1 MKQKIVV
8 LVVVLLQA
16 LFVYSQAGG
25 TDCNTLEPICTD
37 VGISFT
43 ASSGVPDASTT
54 SPGNN
59 YDCLWTEPNPTYYY
73 LEIST
78 SGDIQMSLSA
88 NSDIDFIIWGPFS
101 SLANAEAN
109 CGSYTQVEDCS
120 YSATNNET
128 PEITGAIVGEVYVM
142 LVTNYANVVQNITL
156 TQTGGTGN
164 TDCTIV
170 NPPEPNCPE
179 YASAST
185 SSTEIC
191 GNQLYYLTIPNIGCD
206 GLVAFNVVGN
216 YGSFGSEI
224 TWEVVSNQT
233 GNIVASG
240 GPGTNNGSIN
250 TAVGPFDPATE
261 GTIFNLIV
269 YDSWGDGFSGGG
281 GIQIQSTTGDVLA
294 DINGNFG
301 AQANQYFTS
310 SMDISSATIEVT
322 TPNGVVTNTINNCQD
337 FSVELTLQNTNF
349 CTPISIDLP
358 WQITCD
364 DGTLIS
370 SGTHS
375 VTVYPQVPVQ
385 GADVVSITWN
395 SGACSW
401 DISPN
406 NDCDLLDIG
415 SVFTISPDPNS
426 IAPYCSD
433 STESFTVEYLGLS
446 SGPNCC
452 STSGPLTPITYNTS
466 IDQSSFVAATAY
478 GGTNNSAHGTVPPNG
493 IGGNA
498 TSVSIDVSGSGYCC
512 PNCAQNPEPYYVDVY
527 IDGVQ
532 VLFQGPIT
540 ISNFNYTITEADIAS
555 SGVSYT
561 QNSVVEVYILPNT
574 FYTIDPLTGLPLV
587 YTTYIPGGNCATLP
601 EGQWSMGTIN
611 TTVSVVFEQQ
621 TTSPGIC
628 SFVLNENYT
637 CCAPNMVLPPDDGS
651 IVDCSLSIS
660 APVAPIIFD
669 NCGTEIIPVM
679 TETATP
685 SCSGDKVF
693 TYTYTDCAGNIAA
706 WNYTY
711 TIDENIPPTASNP
724 SDINIPFAPAPAP
737 DVNVITDEMDNCT
750 ANPVVA
756 FVSDVSDGN
765 LCPETITRTY
775 SVTDDCGN
783 ETLVTQTIIIGGASV
798 PDPVVIANGPICEG
812 GDAIFTITG
821 VVDAVVTYDTGSG
834 SNTVTLTGGEAIV
847 TVPSVVAN
855 TTITLTNIS
864 DGSCNSAINITATT
878 IVNALLTPTFD
889 ALGPY
894 CQTGLVDPL
903 LTSSIEGYTGVWTP
917 ATIDNSSSGTSTYTF
932 IPDPGQCVSNTTM
945 DVIITDAPFVV
956 AAALDSTLCEGDST
970 ILFIDTLSGGLLVEQ
985 FTMTF
990 GSAFSYTTSNT
1001 NLPGNYYIVVNGT
1014 YTGNGPCENRDG
1026 AFWFYQGC
1034 NNITPVESYP
1044 WQWNGQ
1050 NPITQSVTPYVYNPN
1065 HEYYFFFDGGSG
1077 QTFSFTE
1084 NNPNWYSD
1092 NSGSLSFDVYY
1103 LGNISWSTGST
1114 EASDTVFPPVGTSNY
1129 TVTLDY
1135 GNGCIATD
1143 DVSVDVA
1150 PQVLPVF
1157 NQITPICINDVAPV
1171 LPLISNNG
1179 LTGTWTPSAIN
1190 TAVAGTTTYTF
1201 TPDPSQC
1208 ALTATM
1214 DIEVE
1219 ALPLIDITNNTGS
1232 TELTC
1237 TLPDISLTATG
1248 GNSYSWDNGL
1258 GSSSDVNI
1266 SSPGTYTV
1274 TGFSLLGC
1282 ASTAQITIT
1291 QDNVVDIIATLNEPE
1306 ICSGEDAVIYVESSN
1321 ATSFDWTVIQNG
1333 ASGASSG
1340 SGINAP
1346 GLEIIHTLT
1355 ATGTNPGTVE
1365 YTITPVLG
1373 GCTGTPQ
1380 TIIVT
1385 VNPPAIPV
1393 FNALGPYCVDE
1404 LTGDN
1409 LSNVST
1415 NNISGTWSPSTI
1427 NTSVVGITTYSFT
1440 PNEGECAIG
1449 TTMDIIINPLPTV
1462 SFSAD
1467 NLEGCAPLNV
1477 SFQSGNSTGNN
1488 IWTIGNGDVLNG
1500 SNVNTVFT
1508 LPGCYDVTLFVEENG
1523 CSSSMTINEYICVQ
1537 GDPLAQFTFNPEI
1550 FTDVN
1555 ELVTFTNNSQGAVDY
1570 IWNFGD
1576 GTTSNITNPTHLFE
1590 ETEEGAIIILTAISE
1605 FGCIDSVSHVI
1616 PFDEQEIFY
1625 VPNTFTPDG
1634 DNFNQVFAPIFYS
1647 GFDPY
1652 NFSMLIFNRWGEV
1665 IFETKNA
1672 EIGWDG
1678 SYSDK
1683 AGVVADGI
1691 YSWKITYKN
1700 PQTDERKIIVGHV
1713 LVLR

>member
-16 LFVYSQAGG
+16 LFVHSQAGG
-25 TDCNTLEPICTD
+25 TDCSSLEPICTD

-43 ASSGVPDASTT
+43 ASSGIPDASTT

-59 YDCLWTEPNPTYYY
+59 YDCLWSEPNPTWYY
-73 LEIST
+73 LEIAN
-78 SGDIQMSLSA
+78 SGDVQMELNA
-88 NSDIDFIIWGPFS
+88 ASDIDFIIWGPFN
-101 SLANAEAN
+101 SLSEAEAN
-109 CGSYTQVEDCS
+109 CGSYNNVVDCS
-120 YSATNNET
+120 YSITNNET
-128 PEITGAIVGEVYVM
+128 PEIIGAIAGQVYVM

-156 TQTGGTGN
+156 TQSGGSGN

-170 NPPEPNCPE
+170 NPPSANCPE
-179 YASAST
+179 YATQAS
-185 SSTEIC
+185 SGTESC
-191 GNQLYYLTIPNIGCD
+191 GNQLYYLEVLNTSCD
-206 GLVAFNVVGN
+206 GFVSFNIVGN
-216 YGSFGSEI
+216 YGSSFASEI
-224 TWEVVSNQT
+224 TWEVVSNNS

-240 GPGTNNGSIN
+240 GPGINGGSIN
-250 TAVGPFDPATE
+250 VVVGPLDPAVE

-269 YDSWGDGFSGGG
+269 YDSWGDGFNGTG
-281 GIQIQSTTGDVLA
+281 GIIQATSASGTILA
-294 DINGNFG
+294 EIDGNFG

-310 SMDISSATIEVT
+310 SIEISSATIDIT
-322 TPNGVVTNTINNCQD
+322 TPSGVVSETMGNCQD
-337 FSVELTLQNTNF
+337 FSVELTLENNNF
-349 CTPISIDLP
+349 CTPISLDLP
-358 WQITCD
+358 WEISCD
-364 DGTLIS
+364 ETGAIIS
-370 SGTHS
+370 SGTHT
-375 VTVYPQVPVQ
+375 VMVYPQVPTQ
-385 GADVVSITWN
+385 GSDVVSVVWN
-395 SGACSW
+395 AGTCSW
-401 DISPN
+401 DVSAN
-406 NDCDLLDIG
+406 NDCDLLDLG
-415 SVFTISPDPNS
+415 TLFSISPDPS
-426 IAPYCSD
+426 TLTPYCSNG
-433 STESFTVEYLGLS
+433 TESFTVDYLGFAT
-446 SGPNCC
+446 GPNCC
-452 STSGPLTPITYNTS
+452 QTAGPLTPITYNSTVNT
-466 IDQSSFVAATAY
+466 SSFVASNAY
-478 GGTNNSAHGTVPPNG
+478 AGINNAAYTVVPANG
-493 IGGNA
+493 VGGNA
-498 TSVSIDVSGSGYCC
+498 QSVVVDISGSGYCC
-512 PNCAQNPEPYYVDVY
+512 PNCSASPEPYYVDIY
-527 IDGVQ
+527 IDGIQ
-532 VLFQGPIT
+532 VLFEGPLT
-540 ISNFNYTITEADIAS
+540 NTSFSYSFNEVDLSAY
-555 SGVSYT
+555 GVTYT
-561 QNSVVEVYILPNT
+561 QNSVIEVYVLPNNFWYGTPQIFTT
-574 FYTIDPLTGLPLV
+574 F
-587 YTTYIPGGNCATLP
+587 IPGASCASLGA
-601 EGQWSMGTIN
+601 GQWTIGTLSTSI
-611 TTVSVVFEQQ
+611 SAVFEQQ
-621 TTSPGIC
+621 IATPVSC
-628 SFVLNENYT
+628 SYILNENYT
-637 CCAPNMVLPPDDGS
+637 CCSPVMNLPPNDVFLLSCSDD
-651 IVDCSLSIS
+651 ILVPTP
-660 APVAPIIFD
+660 PVIND
-669 NCGTEIIPVM
+669 NCGNPITPLM
-679 TETATP
+679 TENATP
-685 SCSGDKVF
+685 ACVGDKIY
-693 TYTYTDCAGNIAA
+693 TYTYTDCSGATAV
-706 WNYTY
+706 WTCTY
-711 TIDENIPPTASNP
+711 TINDNIPPTASSP
-724 SDINIPFAPAPAP
+724 GQIVIGIGPAPAP
-737 DVNVITDEMDNCT
+737 DINVIIDETDNCT
-750 ANPVVA
+750 VNPVVA

-783 ETLVTQTIIIGGASV
+783 ESLVTQTIVIGGSPV
-798 PDPVVIANGPICEG
+798 PDPVVTANGPICEG
-812 GDAIFTITG
+812 SDAVFTITG

-834 SNTVTLTGGEAIV
+834 PNTVTLTGGEAIV
-847 TVPSVVAN
+847 MAPSVATN

-903 LTSSIEGYTGVWTP
+903 LTSSIEGYTGAWTP

-1034 NNITPVESYP
+1034 NNITPIEAYP
-1044 WQWNGQ
+1044 WKWNGQ
-1050 NPITQSVTPYVYNPN
+1050 NPTTQSITPYVYNPN
-1065 HEYYFFFDGGSG
+1065 HEYYFFFNGGSG
-1077 QTFSFTE
+1077 QTFTFSET
-1084 NNPNWYSD
+1084 NPNWYSD

-1103 LGNISWSTGST
+1103 LGNILWSTSST

-1143 DVSVDVA
+1143 DVSVDVT

-1157 NQITPICINDVAPV
+1157 NQITPICINDAAPV
-1171 LPLISNNG
+1171 LPLISDNG
-1179 LTGTWTPSAIN
+1179 FTGTWTPSAIN

-1208 ALTATM
+1208 ALTTTM

-1219 ALPLIDITNNTGS
+1219 ALPLIEITNNTGS

-1237 TLPDISLTATG
+1237 TLLDISLTATG

-1266 SSPGTYTV
+1266 NSPGTYTV
-1274 TGFSLLGC
+1274 TGYSILGC

-1291 QDNVVDIIATLNEPE
+1291 QDNMVDIIATLNDPE
-1306 ICSGEDAVIYVESSN
+1306 ICSGEDAVINLSSSN

-1333 ASGASSG
+1333 ALGASSG

-1346 GLEIIHTLT
+1346 GIEITQTLT

-1365 YTITPVLG
+1365 YTITPLLG
-1373 GCTGTPQ
+1373 TCIGAPQ

-1385 VNPPAIPV
+1385 VNPPATPL
-1393 FNALGPYCVDE
+1393 FNALGPYCLDE
-1404 LTGDN
+1404 LTVDN
-1409 LSNVST
+1409 LSNTST
-1415 NNISGTWSPSTI
+1415 NNISGTWSPSII
-1427 NTSVVGITTYSFT
+1427 NTSVVGVTTYSFT
-1440 PNEGECAIG
+1440 VNAGECAIG
-1449 TTMDIIINPLPTV
+1449 ATMDIVVNALPIV

-1477 SFQSGNSTGNN
+1477 SLQSGNSTANN
-1488 IWTIGNGDVLNG
+1488 IWTIGNGEVLSG
-1500 SNVNTVFT
+1500 ASVSTLFT
-1508 LPGCYDVTLFVEENG
+1508 SSGCYDVTLLVEENG
-1523 CSSSMTINEYICVQ
+1523 CSNTMTINDYICVQ
-1537 GDPLAQFTFNPEI
+1537 EDPIAQFTFSPET

-1555 ELVTFTNNSQGAVDY
+1555 EQVTFSNNSQGAVDY
-1570 IWNFGD
+1570 LWNFGD
-1576 GTTSNITNPTHLFE
+1576 GETSNITNPTHLFE
-1590 ETEEGAIIILTAISE
+1590 ETEEGVIVSLTAISE
-1605 FGCIDSVSHVI
+1605 FGCIHTVEHVI
-1616 PFDEQEIFY
+1616 PYDEQEVFY

-1634 DNFNQVFAPIFYS
+1634 DNFNQIFTPIFYS
-1647 GFDPY
+1647 GFDPF
-1652 NFSMLIFNRWGEV
+1652 NFSMLIFNRWGEL

-1691 YSWKITYKN
+1691 YTWKITYKN